1 MVTVEERMTILET
14 EFRTE
19 LRHLATKAD
28 LAQLETKLET
38 KLAQLETKLV
48 AMEAKLLR
56 WFVGLMLGSVVG
68 ASSIAYAAVRLF
80 G

>member
-1 MVTVEERMTILET
+1 MVTVEERVTALET

-28 LAQLETKLET
+28 LAKLEAKLET
-38 KLAQLETKLV
+38 QLAHMETRLLKL
-48 AMEAKLLR
+48 
-56 WFVGLMLGSVVG
+56 FVGLMLSSVVG